1 MATRPVPIDER
12 TQVRASRR
20 PPGDPVLGAFLR
32 AQRQHVDPAAVGI
45 TVTGRRRASGLRRE
59 EVATLSGVGLSWY
72 TWLEQGR
79 VAASRG
85 VLVAICRALRIE
97 GHAYRH
103 VMELAGFHAGAAPT
117 ASGSVEADARALVDG
132 WSGGPAA
139 YVDGVLDLRAWN
151 EAYARWWGDPADLPP
166 DQRNLL
172 WQLLVH
178 PGTRDRL
185 ADPTFPRMLVARLRG
200 HADRHPDDPGI
211 GSVRDRLA
219 AARPDLGDWFACR
232 DVAEPATVRL
242 DLRHPEGRSATFVL
256 HPLVPAADPAAL
268 FLAMQLE
275 TPGVAEQQPMDYER
289 SS

>member
-1 MATRPVPIDER
+1 MATRAVPN
-12 TQVRASRR
+12 RR

-45 TVTGRRRASGLRRE
+45 TVTGRRRATGLRRE

-103 VMELAGFHAGAAPT
+103 VMELAGFHTGAAPA
-117 ASGSVEADARALVDG
+117 ASGSVEPDARALVDG
-132 WSGGPAA
+132 WSAGPAA

-151 EAYARWWGDPADLPP
+151 EAYARWWGDPAALPP
-166 DQRNLL
+166 DRRNLL
-172 WQLLVH
+172 WQLLVD

-200 HADRHPDDPGI
+200 YADRHPDDPEVR
-211 GSVRDRLA
+211 SVYGRLA
-219 AARPDLGDWFACR
+219 EARPDLEDWFACR
-232 DVAEPATVRL
+232 EVAEPATLRL
-242 DLRHPEGRSATFVL
+242 DLQDPDGRSATFVL

-268 FLAMQLE
+268 VLAMHLE
-275 TPGVAEQQPMDYER
+275 APDVAERQAMHYEQDC
-289 SS
+289 